1 MHHACIRIALLTR
14 TAFYAWLN
22 LGGGYVISN
31 AALRLIAPHALNCGT
46 EWPAKV
52 FEDASVAYCFL
63 KHTGIKCKGMQQAFS
78 WDIFQNAHGPN
89 AAKKLEMVNLT
100 LGPSELGAAVT
111 IHPVPPDLQ
120 QRVHDTITGFRSEFQ
135 HRIDIVRYGN
145 NAVAP

>member
-1 MHHACIRIALLTR
+1 MDVSIGI
-14 TAFYAWLN
+14 AFYCLYSGIKIGC
-22 LGGGYVISN
+22 LGVIYPESS
-31 AALRLIAPHALNCGT
+31 LCI
-46 EWPAKV
+46 
-52 FEDASVAYCFL
+52 FELFLSV
-63 KHTGIKCKGMQQAFS
+63 GIKCKGMQQAFS